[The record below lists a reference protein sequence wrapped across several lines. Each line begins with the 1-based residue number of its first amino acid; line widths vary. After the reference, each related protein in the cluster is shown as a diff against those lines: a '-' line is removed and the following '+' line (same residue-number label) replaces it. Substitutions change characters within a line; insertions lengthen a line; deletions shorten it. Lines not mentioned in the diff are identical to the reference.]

1 MATTTSSTSASSN
14 LVSALG
20 AGSGIDIR
28 SLAQGLVEV
37 EKQPRADAINKKI
50 TKAEARISGIA
61 AIKSFMSD
69 IQTQLARLKS
79 ASNFGS
85 TNVASSDQTV
95 ATASSSPSAQA
106 GTYDLGVLQVATATR
121 LMASFPDASSAIGD
135 GTSDITVTLT
145 PADGGSSIALTLGAS
160 AQSPTDLVTAL
171 NASSSIRQ
179 LGITAQLLDTRD
191 GSASPVKVILTGQTG
206 ESNDFSISASQNISA
221 FSAAQTAQDAQISV
235 NGLTIVRSQNQIGD
249 AIPGVTLNLLQ
260 GSQSLQNGVA
270 TATSTTKITVT
281 RDLSSIKD
289 ALQSLVTAY
298 NSFDD
303 TLNVLND
310 PKSTVATYGG
320 ALAGD
325 GLIRT
330 VRSTVYQALT
340 GTSSTPG
347 TSITALRDLGITVDK
362 EGKLQLDEATLTDQL
377 GENFSDVVTA
387 LTGNVDNVSVF
398 SPISG
403 GVAGDS
409 YKSLDAL
416 MRTTGLLSKQTT
428 AEQVKVTDFKDDL
441 AELDDRMQRLLER
454 YMRQF
459 SVMDSL
465 VTNSNAMR
473 TSLKNT
479 FDGMAKSRD

>member
-1 MATTTSSTSASSN
+1 
-14 LVSALG
+14 
-20 AGSGIDIR
+20 
-28 SLAQGLVEV
+28 
-37 EKQPRADAINKKI
+37 
-50 TKAEARISGIA
+50 
-61 AIKSFMSD
+61 
-69 IQTQLARLKS
+69 
-79 ASNFGS
+79 
-85 TNVASSDQTV
+85 
-95 ATASSSPSAQA
+95 
-106 GTYDLGVLQVATATR
+106 
-121 LMASFPDASSAIGD
+121 
-135 GTSDITVTLT
+135 
-145 PADGGSSIALTLGAS
+145 
-160 AQSPTDLVTAL
+160 VTAL